1 MKAMEKLSYN
11 WRIEKR
17 EAKRDGKQ
25 QKQKEMYPWK
35 NIKIKHFIF
44 SKWAVQHFRKY
55 SNSLCFQKWDE
66 KIDITVM
73 SVWLA

>member
-25 QKQKEMYPWK
+25 QKQKERYPWK

-44 SKWAVQHFRKY
+44 SKILGNTAIHFVSKSEMRK
-55 SNSLCFQKWDE
+55 
-66 KIDITVM
+66 
-73 SVWLA
+73 